1 MGDSLLKA
9 LVEALIGIVQEGSY
23 PLVFLLM
30 TLESAL
36 IPIPSEVI
44 MPFAGFLVQAGEMN
58 YWLAVTSGVI
68 GNLVG
73 SLIAYFIGLKVGWEP
88 FRKIPLLRRKV
99 EHAENFMSRYG
110 NWAVLLGRITPAI
123 RTVISLP
130 AGMSE
135 MRLTEFVTL
144 TVLGSIP
151 WNIALVYSGV
161 ILGEHWEIISEYID
175 VAAILIVAALLAYLI
190 MLFKKEENKTD
201 KKLKGQY

>member
-1 MGDSLLKA
+1 MIKV
-9 LVEALIGIVQEGSY
+9 LVELLISIIRYGSY
-23 PLVFLLM
+23 FLVFLLM

-36 IPIPSEVI
+36 IPIPSEVV

-73 SLIAYFIGLKVGWEP
+73 SLITYFIGLKVGWKP
-88 FRKIPLLRRKV
+88 FRKIPLLRTKV

-110 NWAVLLGRITPAI
+110 NWAILLGRITPAI

-135 MRLTEFVTL
+135 MRLTEFVAL
-144 TVLGSIP
+144 TVLGSVP

-175 VAAILIVAALLAYLI
+175 VAAILILAAFLAYLI
-190 MLFKKEENKTD
+190 VLFKKDEN
-201 KKLKGQY
+201 